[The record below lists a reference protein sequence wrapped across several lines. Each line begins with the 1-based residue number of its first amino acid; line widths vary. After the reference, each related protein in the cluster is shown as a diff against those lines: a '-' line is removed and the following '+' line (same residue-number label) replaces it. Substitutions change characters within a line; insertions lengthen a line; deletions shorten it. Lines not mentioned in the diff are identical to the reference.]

1 MRKVTWD
8 AEAGCELNCS
18 TLFYSRRGGE
28 ELGNR
33 FLNTVDQLVE
43 SIQRAP
49 DSFKSVFGEVRKAR
63 LPRFPYYLIYPEFR
77 SSRCLRGAEAWLLKA
92 FRSAAAASSTMP
104 PEEREALS
112 GQCSSL
118 SGASNFGVWVYWL
131 DVDTDSIHIL
141 ALAHTSREPGYWKDR
156 L

>member
-1 MRKVTWD
+1 MRKITWD

-18 TLFYSRRGGE
+18 ALFYSRRGGA

-33 FLNTVDQLVE
+33 FLHSVDQLVE

-63 LPRFPYYLIYPEFR
+63 LPRFPYYLIY
-77 SSRCLRGAEAWLLKA
+77 
-92 FRSAAAASSTMP
+92 
-104 PEEREALS
+104 
-112 GQCSSL
+112 
-118 SGASNFGVWVYWL
+118 WL

-141 ALAHTSREPGYWKDR
+141 ALAHTSREPAYWKDR

>member
-33 FLNTVDQLVE
+33 FLNTVDQLIE
-43 SIQRAP
+43 HIQQAP
-49 DSFKSVFGEVRKAR
+49 DSFKIIFGEVRKTR
-63 LPRFPYYLIYPEFR
+63 LSRFPYH
-77 SSRCLRGAEAWLLKA
+77 
-92 FRSAAAASSTMP
+92 
-104 PEEREALS
+104 
-112 GQCSSL
+112 
-118 SGASNFGVWVYWL
+118 VVYWL
-131 DVDTDSIHIL
+131 DTDMDSIHIL